1 MRNAAAYVRVST
13 ERQDEYSLDSQL
25 KLIRDYAAA
34 HDMIVPDEFVFVED
48 GVSGRYAKRRRAFQN
63 MIALAKEKERP
74 FDAILVW
81 KFSRFARNQ
90 EESIFYKSM
99 LGRAGVDVV
108 SISEPLDDSPFG
120 SLIERIIEWMDEFYS
135 IRLSGEVKRG
145 MNEKIFRSEI
155 VTVPSFGYDV
165 QGKSY
170 IPNEHAETVRRIF
183 RDYLGGKGIM
193 SIARELADEG
203 VRTRRGSIPSN
214 RWIRYILRN
223 PVYIGKIRWS
233 TDGKIDYVHGE
244 ETDKAL
250 LIDGNFPPI
259 IDEETFQAVQTKLER
274 RASAL
279 PYTRHDQP
287 VEWMLKGLVRC
298 SSCGSTLIYSNLA
311 CPSMQCYKY
320 AHGSCSVSHSLS
332 IAKAN
337 KITIAALESCV
348 ASNNFPLAPQAVK
361 KAGDGPD
368 YDHLI
373 AVERLKLRR
382 VLEAYEAGI
391 DTLEEYAR
399 KKARLNAGIEELLSR
414 KEEAEKAAASKTLN
428 PAEMRKKVRKVLD
441 IIKSADATEEE
452 KNAALRTILS
462 HIVYEKA
469 ASRLSLF
476 FIY

>member
-1 MRNAAAYVRVST
+1 MKA
-13 ERQDEYSLDSQL
+13 
-25 KLIRDYAAA
+25 
-34 HDMIVPDEFVFVED
+34 
-48 GVSGRYAKRRRAFQN
+48 
-63 MIALAKEKERP
+63 
-74 FDAILVW
+74 
-81 KFSRFARNQ
+81 
-90 EESIFYKSM
+90 
-99 LGRAGVDVV
+99 DVI

-135 IRLSGEVKRG
+135 MRLSGEVKRG
-145 MNEKIFRSEI
+145 MNEKISRSEI

-170 IPNEHAETVRRIF
+170 VPNEHAETVRRIF
-183 RDYLGGKGIM
+183 RDYLGGKGIV

-203 VRTRRGSIPSN
+203 VRTRRGSLPSN

-244 ETDKAL
+244 ESDKAL

-337 KITIAALESCV
+337 SAVIQELERLVQSGD
-348 ASNNFPLAPQAVK
+348 FPLAPRAARK
-361 KAGDGPD
+361 THNGPD

-382 VLEAYEAGI
+382 VLEAYEAGV

-399 KKARLNAGIEELLSR
+399 KKARLTAGIDELLAR
-414 KEEAEKAAASKTLN
+414 KSDAEKAVAAKALK
-428 PAEMRKKVRKVLD
+428 PEEMRKKVLDVLSVV
-441 IIKSADATEEE
+441 KSADASEEA

>member
-25 KLIRDYAAA
+25 KLIRDYATA

-48 GVSGRYAKRRRAFQN
+48 GVSGRYAKKRRAFQN

-99 LGRAGVDVV
+99 LGRAGVDVI

-145 MNEKIFRSEI
+145 MNEKISRSEI

-165 QGKSY
+165 KGKSY
-170 IPNEHAETVRRIF
+170 IPNDHAETVRKIF
-183 RDYLGGKGIM
+183 RDYLAGKGIV

-203 VRTRRGSIPSN
+203 VRTRRGSIPTN

-244 ETDKAL
+244 ENDNAL
-250 LIDGNFPPI
+250 LVDGNFPPI
-259 IDEETFQAVQTKLER
+259 IDEVTFQAVQAKLER
-274 RASAL
+274 RAKAL

-287 VEWMLKGLVRC
+287 AEWMLKGLVRC

-320 AHGSCSVSHSLS
+320 AHGSCAVSHSLS

-337 KITIAALESCV
+337 SAVIQELERLV
-348 ASNNFPLAPQAVK
+348 QAGDFPLAPQAVRK
-361 KAGDGPD
+361 NDNGPD

-373 AVERLKLRR
+373 SVERLKLRR
-382 VLEAYEAGI
+382 VLEAYEAGV

-399 KKARLNAGIEELLSR
+399 KKARLNAGIDELLAR
-414 KEEAEKAAASKTLN
+414 KSDAEKAVAAKALK
-428 PAEMRKKVRKVLD
+428 PEEMRKKVLDVLSVV
-441 IIKSADATEEE
+441 KSADASEEA